1 MDAAAC
7 YRALCARDSRFDGIF
22 YVGVETTGVYCRPI
36 CPARTPARE
45 RCRFFARA
53 AEAEREGFRACFRC
67 RPELAPGHAT
77 VDSIPRLVRAAADQI
92 EAGYL
97 NERSAEELARS
108 LGVSSRHLRRAME
121 AELGASPIEL
131 GQTRRLGLA
140 KQLLHDTT
148 LPVTDVAFAAGFA
161 SVRRFNALFRQR
173 FARSPSTLRRDV
185 SAAGPGDFVALRLDY
200 RPPFAWRALLAFL
213 SARAIPGVEQVA
225 QDEYRRSVTIGECVG
240 WLAVGHDPAHHA
252 LRARVSLSLAPK
264 LTEVVARLRSSF
276 DLDARPSLVGEQLR
290 RDPLLRPLV
299 SARPGLRVPG
309 AFDPFEMAVRAVLGQ
324 QISVRA
330 ATTLSG
336 RLAARFGLPAPSS
349 QAGVTLVFP
358 PAEVLA
364 DASVAEL
371 RRIGLPEKRA
381 LTIVQ
386 LARAVAERRV
396 DLLARSDP
404 ERVVA
409 ELRTLPGI
417 GAWTAQYLAM
427 RALHWPDAFPA
438 GDLALRKALGVASE
452 RAAERR
458 AERWRP
464 WRAYAVMHLWSSHT
478 DRRGAP
484 CPDQPKR

>member
-1 MDAAAC
+1 MNPVAC
-7 YRALCARDSRFDGIF
+7 YQALRARDSRFDGVF

-36 CPARTPARE
+36 CPARTPARD
-45 RCRFFARA
+45 RCRFFAHA
-53 AEAEREGFRACFRC
+53 AEAERAGFRACFRC
-67 RPELAPGHAT
+67 RPELAPGLAA
-77 VDSIPRLVRAAADQI
+77 VDSIPRLVRAAADRI

-131 GQTRRLGLA
+131 GQTRRLALA

-148 LPVTDVAFAAGFA
+148 LSLTDVAFAAGFA

-173 FARSPSTLRRDV
+173 FGRPPSTLRRDV
-185 SAAGPGDFVALRLDY
+185 GAAGPGDFVALRLDY

-213 SARAIPGVEQVA
+213 SARAIPGVEQVE

-240 WLAVGHDPAHHA
+240 WLAVGHDRAHHA

-264 LTEVVARLRSSF
+264 LPEVVARLRSSF

-299 SARPGLRVPG
+299 SAHPGLRVPG

-336 RLAARFGLPAPSS
+336 RLAARFGLSAPRPA
-349 QAGVTLVFP
+349 AGVERLFP
-358 PAEVLA
+358 RAAALGE
-364 DASVAEL
+364 ASVAEL

-381 LTIVQ
+381 LTILG
-386 LARAVAERRV
+386 LAQAVADGRV
-396 DLLARSDP
+396 DLSDRTDP
-404 ERVVA
+404 ERVLT
-409 ELRTLPGI
+409 ELQALPGI
-417 GAWTAQYLAM
+417 GAWTAHYLAM
-427 RALHWPDAFPA
+427 RALRWPDAFPA
-438 GDLALRKALGVASE
+438 GDLGLRKALGVVSE
-452 RAAERR
+452 RAAEQR

-464 WRAYAVMHLWSSHT
+464 WRAYAVMHLWSCH
-478 DRRGAP
+478 P
-484 CPDQPKR
+484 LPKPP